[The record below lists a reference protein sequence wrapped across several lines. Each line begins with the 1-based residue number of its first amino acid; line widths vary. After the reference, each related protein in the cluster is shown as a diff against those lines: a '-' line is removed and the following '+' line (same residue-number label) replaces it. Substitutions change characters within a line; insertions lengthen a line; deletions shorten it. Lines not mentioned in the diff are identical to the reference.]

1 MSDNLTVKILQLP
14 TSALRAEKPKDDST
28 FVPLPKELQIAE
40 PNDYK
45 FLRELVSFSQKW
57 SPRSPKA
64 SHEAIAV
71 HTLCAAAAGRVVFDF
86 GARHRTTLYQ
96 FIVAP
101 SSVYAKTSVA
111 RIATE
116 LLDAAG
122 LSRVTIGRATPQ
134 SFFDQCLE
142 KVPADYESLPEQKKA
157 RIREHLQSA
166 AQRAWYAEEF
176 GAWAVSMLRE
186 GSVSYEFRSLLLQIY
201 DSPKVVEMSTRTYG
215 TLAMERPSLALLA
228 VSTYA
233 DVKKIAAAGSPFWR
247 DGLLARFDWITTE
260 ETETHSNEMF
270 PAGRRIFPQDLVKG
284 LREYDQLL
292 GRANV
297 EIRPVVEISNS
308 KYKKDR
314 IVRTDVVITPQ
325 PEYVVTLSAEVLDA
339 VHGYDGWLRDTIASG
354 LCEDLHSSYARIAD
368 RTLRIACLLASY
380 EKRQE
385 CTLRDF
391 AKARAIVERRREF
404 LHLTYR
410 RLTDIAGES
419 ERVQRTDR
427 ILQFIATARTAS
439 LRDIQS
445 KFRRSYPMGA
455 AELQSELAALVAS
468 GELKCV
474 QGRANRKVYA
484 VDSDALQGLTE
495 TAAKRGK
502 MV

>member
-1 MSDNLTVKILQLP
+1 M
-14 TSALRAEKPKDDST
+14 
-28 FVPLPKELQIAE
+28 
-40 PNDYK
+40 
-45 FLRELVSFSQKW
+45 
-57 SPRSPKA
+57 
-64 SHEAIAV
+64 
-71 HTLCAAAAGRVVFDF
+71 
-86 GARHRTTLYQ
+86 
-96 FIVAP
+96 
-101 SSVYAKTSVA
+101 
-111 RIATE
+111 
-116 LLDAAG
+116 
-122 LSRVTIGRATPQ
+122 
-134 SFFDQCLE
+134 
-142 KVPADYESLPEQKKA
+142 
-157 RIREHLQSA
+157 
-166 AQRAWYAEEF
+166 
-176 GAWAVSMLRE
+176 
-186 GSVSYEFRSLLLQIY
+186 
-201 DSPKVVEMSTRTYG
+201 
-215 TLAMERPSLALLA
+215 
-228 VSTYA
+228 
-233 DVKKIAAAGSPFWR
+233 
-247 DGLLARFDWITTE
+247 
-260 ETETHSNEMF
+260 
-270 PAGRRIFPQDLVKG
+270 
-284 LREYDQLL
+284 
-292 GRANV
+292 
-297 EIRPVVEISNS
+297 
-308 KYKKDR
+308 
-314 IVRTDVVITPQ
+314 ITPQ

-339 VHGYDGWLRDTIASG
+339 VHGYDAWLRDTIASG

-419 ERVQRTDR
+419 ERVHR
-427 ILQFIATARTAS
+427 ILQFIATARIAS

>member
-1 MSDNLTVKILQLP
+1 MKDNVTTKILQLTTTAP
-14 TSALRAEKPKDDST
+14 RAEKPKDDSA
-28 FVPLPKELQIAE
+28 FVPLPEALQITE

-45 FLRELVSFSQKW
+45 FLRDLIGFSQKW

-71 HTLCAAAAGRVVFDF
+71 HTLCAAAAGRVVFDY

-142 KVPADYESLPEQKKA
+142 KVPTDYESLSDEKKA
-157 RIREHLQSA
+157 RIRERLQSA

-233 DVKKIAAAGSPFWR
+233 DVQKIAAAGSPFWR

-270 PAGRRIFPQDLVKG
+270 PTGQRIFPQHLVEG
-284 LREYDQLL
+284 LREYDDML

-297 EIRPVVEISNS
+297 EIRPVVEKSQNG
-308 KYKKDR
+308 KDR
-314 IVRTDVVITPQ
+314 TIRTEVVITPQ
-325 PEYVVTLSAEVLDA
+325 PEYVVLLSDEVRDA
-339 VHGYDGWLRDTIASG
+339 VHTYDSWLRDTIAAG
-354 LCEDLHSSYARIAD
+354 LCEDLHSSYARMAD
-368 RTLRIACLLASY
+368 RTLRVACLLASY
-380 EKRQE
+380 EKRTV
-385 CTLRDF
+385 CSLRDF

-410 RLTDIAGES
+410 RLTDAAGEA

-427 ILQFIATARTAS
+427 ILQFIATQRTAS
-439 LRDIQS
+439 LRDIQT

-455 AELQSELAALVAS
+455 AELQRELDALVTS
-468 GELKCV
+468 GEVKCV
-474 QGRANRKVYA
+474 QVTPKRQVYA
-484 VDSDALQGLTE
+484 VDSDAVRELVA

>member
-1 MSDNLTVKILQLP
+1 MKDNVTTKILQLTTTAP
-14 TSALRAEKPKDDST
+14 RAEKPKDDSA
-28 FVPLPKELQIAE
+28 FVPLPEALQITE

-45 FLRELVSFSQKW
+45 FLRDLIGFSQKW

-71 HTLCAAAAGRVVFDF
+71 HTLCAAAAGRVVFDY

-233 DVKKIAAAGSPFWR
+233 DVQKIA
-247 DGLLARFDWITTE
+247 
-260 ETETHSNEMF
+260 
-270 PAGRRIFPQDLVKG
+270 VKG

-339 VHGYDGWLRDTIASG
+339 VHGYDAWLRDTIASG

-419 ERVQRTDR
+419 ERVQRSDR
-427 ILQFIATARTAS
+427 ILQFIATARIAS